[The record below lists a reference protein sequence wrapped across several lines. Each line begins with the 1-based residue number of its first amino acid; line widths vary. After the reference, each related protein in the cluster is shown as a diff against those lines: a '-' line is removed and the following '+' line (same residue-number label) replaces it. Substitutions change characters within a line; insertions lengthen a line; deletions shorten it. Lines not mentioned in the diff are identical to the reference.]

1 MAKLKDSKKHITEK
15 KKWKGGRP
23 DLNEAE
29 KRNIFYGFRIDEKE
43 NIIFQKLFSQ
53 SGANTISKFII
64 NCIFERPFHTIVTD
78 KSAMQ
83 ICEKLSQ
90 ICMEIRKIGVNYNQV
105 TKAINKNITDKKAI
119 VFLQKLEKAT
129 IEIAVLLRKT
139 SEISEKY
146 TQKWLQ
152 K

>member
-29 KRNIFYGFRIDEKE
+29 KRTIFYGFRIDEKE

-83 ICEKLSQ
+83 ICEKLGQ

>member
-1 MAKLKDSKKHITEK
+1 
-15 KKWKGGRP
+15 
-23 DLNEAE
+23 
-29 KRNIFYGFRIDEKE
+29 
-43 NIIFQKLFSQ
+43 
-53 SGANTISKFII
+53 
-64 NCIFERPFHTIVTD
+64 
-78 KSAMQ
+78 MQ

>member
-1 MAKLKDSKKHITEK
+1 MH
-15 KKWKGGRP
+15 G
-23 DLNEAE
+23 N
-29 KRNIFYGFRIDEKE
+29 
-43 NIIFQKLFSQ
+43 SQ
-53 SGANTISKFII
+53 NWS
-64 NCIFERPFHTIVTD
+64 E
-78 KSAMQ
+78 
-83 ICEKLSQ
+83 
-90 ICMEIRKIGVNYNQV
+90 YNQV

>member
-1 MAKLKDSKKHITEK
+1 
-15 KKWKGGRP
+15 
-23 DLNEAE
+23 
-29 KRNIFYGFRIDEKE
+29 
-43 NIIFQKLFSQ
+43 
-53 SGANTISKFII
+53 
-64 NCIFERPFHTIVTD
+64 
-78 KSAMQ
+78 MQ
-83 ICEKLSQ
+83 ICEKLGQ